1 MKRWGS
7 DARVLPA
14 ASLPRPVPPRLFR
27 VSIARKRN
35 EKDASGG
42 ISKIADYNA
51 VREPKNL
58 ASPASQLLHQV
69 EMQARFKEVVR

>member
-1 MKRWGS
+1 M
-7 DARVLPA
+7 
-14 ASLPRPVPPRLFR
+14 
-27 VSIARKRN
+27 ARKRN

-51 VREPKNL
+51 VREQKNL